1 MLCLFAKG
9 REARHRQKQERP
21 RSQRCYPF
29 GRGRQGRA
37 GDHHATWLPLPLLF
51 LKPLGAE
58 ALRQIKKR
66 QEHRIR
72 GLRLSLGVA
81 PPPQFRL
88 AITRQARHI
97 TCTARPMWARTLR
110 SDGKDYRAEYEHDE
124 LSPNNLKPP
133 DALSGER
140 PAMRNL

>member
-1 MLCLFAKG
+1 
-9 REARHRQKQERP
+9 
-21 RSQRCYPF
+21 
-29 GRGRQGRA
+29 
-37 GDHHATWLPLPLLF
+37 LLF
-51 LKPLGAE
+51 LKALGAE

-88 AITRQARHI
+88 AITRQARHM
-97 TCTARPMWARTLR
+97 TYSARPMWARTLR